1 VTVATSQVGRPDDG
15 TDTTGFFNTEYFV
28 DLLPKERWRPVFHE
42 DKDALIAAMSRELE
56 KMPGVNWNFSQPIAD
71 NMEEAVSGVKGELAL
86 KIFGD
91 DLKTLE
97 EKADQV
103 VAIMHGVSGIEDLG
117 VFRVIGQPN
126 LNVTVNRDKAARYQI
141 NVNDVQDAVQTAVG
155 GNAVSQVLQGEQRFD
170 LVVRYQQSYRGTR
183 EAIENIR
190 LLAPSGERVSLAQL
204 CDISVNDGAS
214 EIYREANQRYVA
226 VKYSVRGRDL
236 GSTVEEAMKKVNKQV
251 KLPPG
256 YKFDWAGEYES
267 QKRSS
272 ARLAIIVPV
281 TILLIFFIL
290 YAVFGCAKWA
300 FLNLMNIFVAPIGGL
315 FALLLTGTHFSVS
328 SGVGFL
334 ALFGASVQIG
344 VIMVEYINQLRAR
357 GRSVV
362 DAAVEGAV
370 RRLRPIMMTML
381 VATLGLLP
389 AATSHAIGSDSQR
402 PFAIVIVGGLI
413 GNLLVSVFLLPMLY
427 VWWARPTDKLPLPEE
442 EPSEA

>member
-1 VTVATSQVGRPDDG
+1 
-15 TDTTGFFNTEYFV
+15 
-28 DLLPKERWRPVFHE
+28 
-42 DKDALIAAMSRELE
+42 M
-56 KMPGVNWNFSQPIAD
+56 
-71 NMEEAVSGVKGELAL
+71 
-86 KIFGD
+86 
-91 DLKTLE
+91 
-97 EKADQV
+97 
-103 VAIMHGVSGIEDLG
+103 
-117 VFRVIGQPN
+117 FRVIGQPN
-126 LNVTVNRDKAARYQI
+126 LNVTVNRTKAARYQI
-141 NVNDVQDAVQTAVG
+141 NVNDVQDAIQTAVG

-170 LVVRYQQSYRGTR
+170 LVLRYQQPYRETQ

-204 CDISVNDGAS
+204 CDIGVNDGAS

-236 GSTVEEAMKKVNKQV
+236 GSTVEEAMAKVNRQV
-251 KLPPG
+251 QLPSG

-272 ARLAIIVPV
+272 ARLAVIVPV

-290 YAVFGCAKWA
+290 YAVFGSAKWA